1 LIIPLFYIN
10 GVKKMTGKVKGLVI
24 TMRPVIGLVTF
35 PWVAAMALFAS
46 ILYGDF
52 SSPIHTD
59 SEFLI
64 TLLLI
69 MVGSYLG
76 VTSGYA
82 LNDYFD
88 SELDHAAGVRKDKA
102 VTHGIKKGDLLA
114 YSAILGAPS
123 LIILFY
129 LNILTGMIGLIQM
142 MCILQYSMMKYKSPF
157 SNFMVVLPT
166 ALMPIGVFFVYTPS
180 IPLEA
185 ILLFILYF
193 FYEPGFTWSGVCRDV
208 DGDRKKGIPTL
219 PVKYGIRATARF
231 IFVSWTLVLFM
242 SIILFL
248 LTDLG
253 IIFLI
258 GSSLSAILLIKLAD
272 NLIKSPHP
280 GVGAQTFF
288 KSAGWF
294 WFFSISLILELVLGL
309 AGVSLPGI
317 NLL

>member
-1 LIIPLFYIN
+1 MSKL
-10 GVKKMTGKVKGLVI
+10 KGLII
-24 TMRPVIGLVTF
+24 TMRPLIGIVTF

-52 SSPIHTD
+52 SSPMHSD
-59 SEFLI
+59 SQFYL
-64 TLLLI
+64 TLVLL
-69 MVGSYLG
+69 MLGSYLG

-88 SELDHAAGVRKDKA
+88 ADLDYAAGVRKDKA
-102 VTHGIKKGDLLA
+102 VSHGIKKKDLMA
-114 YSAILGAPS
+114 YTAILGIS
-123 LIILFY
+123 SIIIMFY
-129 LNILTGMIGLIQM
+129 LSTLTGMIAIIQM
-142 MCILQYSMMKYKSPF
+142 MCILLYSMMKYKSPF

-166 ALMPIGVFFVYTPS
+166 ALMPIGVFFVYTPH
-180 IPLEA
+180 IPFEA
-185 ILLFILYF
+185 ILLFIIYF

-219 PVKYGIRATARF
+219 PVKYGIKATAKG

-242 SIILFL
+242 CIIIFL

-258 GSSLSAILLIKLAD
+258 GSCLSAILLILLAD
-272 NLIKSPHP
+272 NLIKNPIP
-280 GVGAQTFF
+280 GIGAQTFF

-294 WFFSISLILELVLGL
+294 WFFSISVIIDL
-309 AGVSLPGI
+309 ALQMADIALPSI
-317 NLL
+317 NLLG

>member
-1 LIIPLFYIN
+1 M
-10 GVKKMTGKVKGLVI
+10 VSKVKGLII

-52 SSPIHTD
+52 SSPIYSD

-64 TLLLI
+64 TLILI
-69 MVGSYLG
+69 MIGSYLG

-82 LNDYFD
+82 LNDFFD
-88 SELDHAAGVRKDKA
+88 VDLDHATGVRKDKA
-102 VTHGIKKGDLLA
+102 VSHGVKKGDLMV
-114 YSAILGAPS
+114 YSAILGIPS

-129 LNILTGMIGLIQM
+129 LNTLTGMIGLIQM
-142 MCILQYSMMKYKSPF
+142 MCIIQYSMMKYNSPF

-185 ILLFILYF
+185 ILLFMLYF

-208 DGDRKKGIPTL
+208 EGDRKKSIPTM
-219 PVKYGIRATARF
+219 PVRYGIRTTAKV
-231 IFVSWTLVLFM
+231 IFVSWTMVLLM
-242 SIILFL
+242 SIIIFL
-248 LTDLG
+248 LTNLG

-258 GSSLSAILLIKLAD
+258 GSGLSAILLILLAD
-272 NLIKSPHP
+272 NLIKNPIP

-288 KSAGWF
+288 RSAGWF
-294 WFFSISLILELVLGL
+294 WFFSISVILDLALSM
-309 AGVSLPGI
+309 AGVQLPGI
-317 NLL
+317 NL

>member
-1 LIIPLFYIN
+1 MPIL
-10 GVKKMTGKVKGLVI
+10 KGLII
-24 TMRPVIGLVTF
+24 TMRPIIGLVTF

-52 SSPIHTD
+52 SSPIHSD
-59 SEFLI
+59 PQFLI

-69 MVGSYLG
+69 MIGSYLG

-82 LNDYFD
+82 LNDFFD
-88 SELDHAAGVRKDKA
+88 AELDHAAGVRKDKA
-102 VTHGIKKGDLLA
+102 VTHGIKKNHLLA
-114 YSAILGAPS
+114 YSAILGIPS

-142 MCILQYSMMKYKSPF
+142 MCILQYSMMKYKSPY

-166 ALMPIGVFFVYTPS
+166 ALMPISVFFVYTPS

-208 DGDRKKGIPTL
+208 EGDRKKKIPTL
-219 PVKYGIRATARF
+219 PVKYGIKATAKF
-231 IFVSWTLVLFM
+231 IFVSWAFAFLMT
-242 SIILFL
+242 ICIFL

-253 IIFLI
+253 IIYLI
-258 GSSLSAILLIKLAD
+258 GASLAAVMLILLAD
-272 NLIKSPHP
+272 NLVKNPNP

-294 WFFSISLILELVLGL
+294 WFFSISVIVDLVLNM
-309 AGVSLPGI
+309 AGIVLPGI
-317 NLL
+317 NLLG

>member
-1 LIIPLFYIN
+1 
-10 GVKKMTGKVKGLVI
+10 MAGKVKGLII

-35 PWVAAMALFAS
+35 PWVAAMAIFAA

-52 SSPIHTD
+52 SSPIYSD
-59 SEFLI
+59 PQFLM

-69 MVGSYLG
+69 MIGSYLG

-88 SELDHAAGVRKDKA
+88 ADLDHAVGVRKDKA
-102 VTHGIKKGDLLA
+102 VTHGIKKGDLMV
-114 YSAILGAPS
+114 YSTVLGIPS

-142 MCILQYSMMKYKSPF
+142 MSILLYSMAKYRSPY

-166 ALMPIGVFFVYTPS
+166 ALMPISVFFVYTPR

-208 DGDRKKGIPTL
+208 EGDKKKGIPTL
-219 PVKYGIRATARF
+219 PVKYGIKATAKF
-231 IFVSWTLVLFM
+231 IFVSWTMVLFM

-248 LTDLG
+248 FTDLG

-258 GSSLSAILLIKLAD
+258 GSCLSAILLIMLAD
-272 NLIKSPHP
+272 NLIKNPIP
-280 GVGAQTFF
+280 GVGAGTFF

-294 WFFSISLILELVLGL
+294 WFFSISMIIDL
-309 AGVSLPGI
+309 ALQMANIVLPGI
-317 NLL
+317 NLLA

>member
-1 LIIPLFYIN
+1 
-10 GVKKMTGKVKGLVI
+10 MAAKVKGLII

-52 SSPIHTD
+52 SSPIHSD
-59 SEFLI
+59 PQFII
-64 TLLLI
+64 TLSLLMI
-69 MVGSYLG
+69 GSYLG

-88 SELDHAAGVRKDKA
+88 ADLDHAAGIRKDKA
-102 VTHGIKKGDLLA
+102 VTHGIKKGDLII
-114 YSAILGAPS
+114 YSAILGIPS

-142 MCILQYSMMKYKSPF
+142 MCILQYSMMKYKSPY

-219 PVKYGIRATARF
+219 PVKYGIKATAKF
-231 IFVSWTLVLFM
+231 IFASWSLVLFM
-242 SIILFL
+242 SIVIFL

-258 GSSLSAILLIKLAD
+258 GSSLSAILLILLAD
-272 NLIKSPHP
+272 NLIKNPIP
-280 GVGAQTFF
+280 GIGAQTFF

-294 WFFSISLILELVLGL
+294 WFFSISVIVDLVVNM
-309 AGVSLPGI
+309 AGIILPGI
-317 NLL
+317 YLLG